1 MKNNKIMLNYKK
13 FLKNYINH
21 VKHLKVKK
29 KKTSFNSSDKHSFSG
44 IDDQRKGTQLLEVYA
59 LEIQMHTLQK
69 NTKKLKQLYELSLH
83 IKAAIPHPLIM
94 GLFIFNQS

>member
-1 MKNNKIMLNYKK
+1 MLNYKK
-13 FLKNYINH
+13 FSKNYINH
-21 VKHLKVKK
+21 VKHLKVKIFPFIFQIK
-29 KKTSFNSSDKHSFSG
+29 FFSSFSG

-94 GLFIFNQS
+94 G

>member
-1 MKNNKIMLNYKK
+1 VKIKFNFSNKI
-13 FLKNYINH
+13 
-21 VKHLKVKK
+21 
-29 KKTSFNSSDKHSFSG
+29 SSFSG

-94 GLFIFNQS
+94 GLFISNQSKIFYLLFSFRCDSRMRWQNAFT

>member
-1 MKNNKIMLNYKK
+1 MVEILRKFSKILFTKM
-13 FLKNYINH
+13 F
-21 VKHLKVKK
+21 
-29 KKTSFNSSDKHSFSG
+29 SSFSG

-59 LEIQMHTLQK
+59 LEIQMHTVQK

-94 GLFIFNQS
+94 GSYIVE

>member
-1 MKNNKIMLNYKK
+1 MLNYKK
-13 FLKNYINH
+13 FSKNYINH
-21 VKHLKVKK
+21 VKHPKVKK
-29 KKTSFNSSDKHSFSG
+29 LISFNQTNIFIPG
-44 IDDQRKGTQLLEVYA
+44 TDDQRKGTQLLEVYA

-94 GLFIFNQS
+94 GLFI